1 VERKPGHS
9 PESERKMEH
18 GYVAEPCWRKSSYSG
33 TNGGGCVEVGNG
45 DRSVMVRDT
54 VLGES
59 SPVLAFT
66 RQAWRDLLM
75 SVKAE
80 EL

>member
-1 VERKPGHS
+1 
-9 PESERKMEH
+9 MEH
-18 GYVAEPCWRKSSYSG
+18 RRVEQARWRKSTYSG
-33 TNGGGCVEVGNG
+33 TNGGGCVEAGNS

-59 SPVLAFT
+59 SPVLTFS
-66 RQAWRDLLM
+66 RQTWLKLLT
-75 SVKAE
+75 SLKAE

>member
-1 VERKPGHS
+1 MERKPGRS

-18 GYVAEPCWRKSSYSG
+18 GFVEEARWRKSSYSG

-45 DRSVMVRDT
+45 NHSVMVRDT

-59 SPVLAFT
+59 SPVLKIS
-66 RQAWRDLLM
+66 RQTWREFLTSL
-75 SVKAE
+75 KAE